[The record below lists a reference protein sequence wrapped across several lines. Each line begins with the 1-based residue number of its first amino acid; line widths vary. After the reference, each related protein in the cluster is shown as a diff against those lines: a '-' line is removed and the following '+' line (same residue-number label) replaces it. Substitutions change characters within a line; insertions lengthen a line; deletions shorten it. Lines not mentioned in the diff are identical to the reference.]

1 MAAEPRA
8 QGSRLRSLLLIVLG
22 ALIVV
27 VLVSR
32 SWTYFSAS
40 MPAVPSNQPG
50 GRAGRPSGE
59 AAINPEELEVRL
71 EALEAPRP
79 DRGEAER
86 NPFRFQ
92 PRAAPSPPP
101 DPAQFVPPPSGPP
114 PPPPVPPIP
123 LKLMGFLDVKNG
135 YKLAALSDCKGGT
148 WSAREG
154 QVVDGQ
160 YRVVKIGIESVVIEY
175 VSGKGQQTLRVDG
188 CPPR

>member
-1 MAAEPRA
+1 MATEPRA

-22 ALIVV
+22 ILIVG

-40 MPAVPSNQPG
+40 MPAAPSNPG
-50 GRAGRPSGE
+50 GRAGRTAGE
-59 AAINPEELEVRL
+59 AVINPEELEVRL

-92 PRAAPSPPP
+92 PRAAPPPPP
-101 DPAQFVPPPSGPP
+101 DTSPVAPPPSGPP
-114 PPPPVPPIP
+114 PAPPVPPIP
-123 LKLMGFLDVKNG
+123 LKLMGFIDVKNG
-135 YKLAALSDCKGGT
+135 YKLAALSDCKGST

-175 VSGKGQQTLRVDG
+175 VSGKGQQTLRIDG